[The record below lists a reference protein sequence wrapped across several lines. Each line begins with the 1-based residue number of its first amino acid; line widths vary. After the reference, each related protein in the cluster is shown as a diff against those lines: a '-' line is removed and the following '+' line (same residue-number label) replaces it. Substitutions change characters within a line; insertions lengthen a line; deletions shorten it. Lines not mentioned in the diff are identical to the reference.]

1 MDILGKQLFRIH
13 SSAEEPNVIILK
25 SILKPN
31 VKANDFIGFATYAM
45 DSQKPKI
52 IKKRN
57 NKAIIYGKRAEYYVG
72 RTKYINW
79 LSQHFELE
87 TTMPAAE
94 MEKLPKLFR
103 YENGPRFNF
112 SAVFSEN
119 HSGLN
124 PTQVIHCAKTDL

>member
-1 MDILGKQLFRIH
+1 MDILEKQLFPIH
-13 SSAEEPNVIILK
+13 IKPPIVGSILQ
-25 SILKPN
+25 SVLKPN

-45 DSQKPKI
+45 DSHKTKI
-52 IKKRN
+52 IKNRN

-103 YENGPRFNF
+103 YENGGN
-112 SAVFSEN
+112 AHN
-119 HSGLN
+119 
-124 PTQVIHCAKTDL
+124 